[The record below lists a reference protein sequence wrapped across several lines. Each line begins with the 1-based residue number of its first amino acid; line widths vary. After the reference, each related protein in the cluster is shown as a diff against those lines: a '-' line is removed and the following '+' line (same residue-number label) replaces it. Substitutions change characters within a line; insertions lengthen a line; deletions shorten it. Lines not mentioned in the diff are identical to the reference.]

1 MSKEQS
7 DNPANKWQKFSEEQE
22 EKVVEEK
29 SAVTPEDEVTTEVS
43 LDDEVVSNEQVV
55 SDFSAEAVLGAFDA
69 ERTALEREIAKY
81 KDIAIRAEAD
91 MENLRRRAERDVSNA
106 HKYAN
111 EKLLKELLPVLDSLN
126 RGIAGIDEGD
136 QQLVPMLTGMKMTH
150 ELLEKALSRFGVEVL
165 DPAKGDAFDPTLH
178 EAMSMQPDPE
188 AESNTVLQV
197 LEKGYQLNGRVL
209 RAAMV
214 IVAS

>member
-91 MENLRRRAERDVSNA
+91 MENLRRRAGRDVSNA

-178 EAMSMQPDPE
+178 EAMSMQPDPG

>member
-1 MSKEQS
+1 MSKDQS
-7 DNPANKWQKFSEEQE
+7 SNPANKWQKFAEEQE
-22 EKVVEEK
+22 EKV
-29 SAVTPEDEVTTEVS
+29 AVTPEDEVATDVS
-43 LDDEVVSNEQVV
+43 LDDEVVSTEHAA
-55 SDFSAEAVLGAFDA
+55 SDFSAEAVLGAFDE

-91 MENLRRRAERDVSNA
+91 MENLKRRAERDVSNA

-126 RGIAGIDEGD
+126 RGIAGIDEAD
-136 QQLVPMLTGMKMTH
+136 QHLAPMLTGMKMTH

-165 DPAKGDAFDPTLH
+165 NPAKGDTFDPTLH
-178 EAMSMQPDPE
+178 EAMSMQPESE

>member
-43 LDDEVVSNEQVV
+43 LDDEVVSNEQGV

-81 KDIAIRAEAD
+81 KDIAIRSEAD

-150 ELLEKALSRFGVEVL
+150 EILEKALSRFGVEVL

>member
-7 DNPANKWQKFSEEQE
+7 DNSANKWQKFAEEQE
-22 EKVVEEK
+22 EKVSQEQ
-29 SAVTPEDEVTTEVS
+29 SAATPEDEVTTEVS
-43 LDDEVVSNEQVV
+43 LDDEVVNSEQVA
-55 SDFSAEAVLGAFDA
+55 SEFSAEAVLGAFDA

-91 MENLRRRAERDVSNA
+91 MENLKRRAERDVSNA

-126 RGIAGIDEGD
+126 RGIAGIDTND
-136 QQLVPMLTGMKMTH
+136 QHLAPMLTGMKMTH
-150 ELLEKALSRFGVEVL
+150 DLLEKALSRFGIEVL
-165 DPAKGDAFDPTLH
+165 DPARGDAFDPTLH

-214 IVAS
+214 IVTS

>member
-7 DNPANKWQKFSEEQE
+7 DNSVNKWQKFAEEQE
-22 EKVVEEK
+22 EKVSQEQ
-29 SAVTPEDEVTTEVS
+29 SAATPEDEVTTEVS
-43 LDDEVVSNEQVV
+43 LDDEVVNSEQVA
-55 SDFSAEAVLGAFDA
+55 SEFSAEAVLGAFDA

-91 MENLRRRAERDVSNA
+91 MENIKRRAERDVSNA

-126 RGIAGIDEGD
+126 RGIAGIDTND
-136 QQLVPMLTGMKMTH
+136 QHLAPMLTGMKMTH
-150 ELLEKALSRFGVEVL
+150 DLLEKALSRFGIEVL
-165 DPAKGDAFDPTLH
+165 DPARGDAFDPTLH

>member
-7 DNPANKWQKFSEEQE
+7 DNSVNKWQKFAEEQE
-22 EKVVEEK
+22 EKVSQEQ
-29 SAVTPEDEVTTEVS
+29 SAATPEDEVTTEVS
-43 LDDEVVSNEQVV
+43 LDDEVVNSEQVA
-55 SDFSAEAVLGAFDA
+55 SEFSAEAVLGAFDA

-91 MENLRRRAERDVSNA
+91 MENIKRRAERDVSNA

-126 RGIAGIDEGD
+126 RDIAGIDTND
-136 QQLVPMLTGMKMTH
+136 QHLAPMLTGIKMTH
-150 ELLEKALSRFGVEVL
+150 DLLEKALSRFGIEVL
-165 DPAKGDAFDPTLH
+165 DPARGDAFDPTLH

>member
-22 EKVVEEK
+22 ERVVEEK

-81 KDIAIRAEAD
+81 KDIAIRSEAD

>member
-29 SAVTPEDEVTTEVS
+29 SAVTPEDEVTTEVF

-55 SDFSAEAVLGAFDA
+55 SDFSAETVLGAFDA

>member
-7 DNPANKWQKFSEEQE
+7 GNPANKWQKFSEEQE
-22 EKVVEEK
+22 EKVAQEQ
-29 SAVTPEDEVTTEVS
+29 SAVTPEDEVTAEVS
-43 LDDEVVSNEQVV
+43 LDDEVVGSEQVA
-55 SDFSAEAVLGAFDA
+55 SEFSAEAVLGAFDA

-126 RGIAGIDEGD
+126 RGIAGIDAND
-136 QQLVPMLTGMKMTH
+136 QLLAPMLTGMKMTH
-150 ELLEKALSRFGVEVL
+150 ELLEKALSRFGIEVL
-165 DPAKGDAFDPTLH
+165 DPAKGDTFDPTLH

>member
-81 KDIAIRAEAD
+81 KDIAIRSEAD

-150 ELLEKALSRFGVEVL
+150 EILEKALSRFGVEVL

>member
-81 KDIAIRAEAD
+81 KDIAIRSEAD